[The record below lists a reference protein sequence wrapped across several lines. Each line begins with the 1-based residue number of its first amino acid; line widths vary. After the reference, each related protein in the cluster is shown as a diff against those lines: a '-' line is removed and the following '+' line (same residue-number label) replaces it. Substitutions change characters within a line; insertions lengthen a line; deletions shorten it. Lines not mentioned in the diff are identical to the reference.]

1 MNHFKYF
8 FNAHLRGINLDCII
22 SRPQWRNAAIHIPII
37 PRNNLIEKTRQISS
51 FALFEQLPMTP
62 TCTLFGTGGQ
72 IDLQFGVGK
81 NHGAHITAISNQTWR
96 LAKGALTLQQSGPH
110 SRYSRNL

>member
-51 FALFEQLPMTP
+51 FALFEQLPMPP
-62 TCTLFGTGGQ
+62 TCTFFGTGGQ
-72 IDLQFGVGK
+72 LDLQYGVGK
-81 NHGAHITAISNQTWR
+81 TPGAPCTAIIDHARVS
-96 LAKGALTLQQSGPH
+96 AKGVRTLRQSGAQ
-110 SRYSRNL
+110 SRYSTTR